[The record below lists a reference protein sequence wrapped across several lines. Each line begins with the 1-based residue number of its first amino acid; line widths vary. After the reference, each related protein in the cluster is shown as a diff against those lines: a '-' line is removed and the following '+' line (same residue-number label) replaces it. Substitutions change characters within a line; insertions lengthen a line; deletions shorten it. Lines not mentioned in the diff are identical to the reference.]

1 MGLIDGFERKGLFRF
16 TRFLGLLIVC
26 GLIVAFAVGAAVY
39 TGTLM
44 AKQDTHVKAETVV
57 NELRPPPA
65 SPVIDNS
72 VPQTTEDQ
80 SNALPGIKMPFILQP
95 YFSTERNRQI
105 LLRHLEDLSPSE
117 KQEYVDNLSEIV
129 QAAQSEHLDVPES
142 INSYIR
148 LKEQQI
154 SRAAAKNSG
163 LVQTRLYIAGGA
175 VSILGLI
182 GLFSLILVL
191 LAIERNTRLEQG
203 QGKVGDTQ
211 HEVAK

>member
-1 MGLIDGFERKGLFRF
+1 
-16 TRFLGLLIVC
+16 
-26 GLIVAFAVGAAVY
+26 
-39 TGTLM
+39 M

-72 VPQTTEDQ
+72 VPQTTEDQSNALPGGLKVPLHPRLPVQTTEDQ